1 MAQSRGGLSEARDE
15 RARAAAWLGVPAEL
29 MAAVPP
35 AVVVAILRRADSSDT
50 RPDELQNELIEHL
63 RGSISSL
70 REAAYLDPLTGL
82 PNRGA
87 IERRLRF
94 ELERAQFERSP
105 VALLL
110 ADVDGFKAVNDRLGH
125 PAGDQVLRVVASR
138 LRGAIRQG
146 DAVGRWG
153 GDEFVVICP
162 GASDA
167 AVRRIATHVADSVAS
182 QSVIVD
188 AAHLIVTVSVG
199 CAVSVTGNEA
209 DLIAAA
215 DAAMYRSKGGHRI
228 AGDAVRRV
236 RSRGSADTRE

>member
-1 MAQSRGGLSEARDE
+1 MGDPWEGLSQARDE
-15 RARAAAWLGVPAEL
+15 RARAARWLGVPVEL
-29 MAAVPP
+29 MIGVPP
-35 AVVVAILRRADSSDT
+35 PVVAAILDRAANANP
-50 RPDELQNELIEHL
+50 RPDELHSELIEHL

-70 REAAYLDPLTGL
+70 REAADLDPLTDL

-94 ELERAQFERSP
+94 ELERAQLEARP

-138 LRGAIRQG
+138 VRASLRQG

-167 AVRRIATHVADSVAS
+167 DVSRIATHVADRVAG
-182 QSVIVD
+182 QPVIFENK
-188 AAHLIVTVSVG
+188 HLTVTISVG
-199 CAVSVTGNEA
+199 CAVSVTGEEA
-209 DLIAAA
+209 DLIAMA
-215 DAAMYRSKGGHRI
+215 DAAMYRRKARYRLTMSAK
-228 AGDAVRRV
+228 RRA
-236 RSRGSADTRE
+236 RSRGSAAPPE